1 MHKCCFMLKNYASS
15 RRPRSK
21 FQKQD
26 MRLPKI
32 VMQVARCGSGS
43 WGICRGR
50 SVENFVRTAGQN
62 GTQTWHHIERIWTG
76 ITFSKR
82 GSMLK
87 PWSDVSI
94 CIASLCQRNLSQ
106 AKFSI
111 WNATMRWSGPCGRCL
126 LWSWMFFA
134 AFCFFFQS
142 YLVVIRSMIS
152 DMINRYVIWC
162 DVITR
167 DQSGPAKKCLVKQTS
182 MLNLH
187 RPNCNTHTCFECR
200 QTSDLNIMFD
210 SIQVAVGHRL
220 LIFFSVVGYKTVYI
234 FSAGLERL

>member
-1 MHKCCFMLKNYASS
+1 MHKCCFMLKNYGSS
-15 RRPRSK
+15 RWPRSK
-21 FQKQD
+21 LQKQVT
-26 MRLPKI
+26 RLPKI

-43 WGICRGR
+43 WGRSRGR

-111 WNATMRWSGPCGRCL
+111 WNATMRWSGPCGRCG
-126 LWSWMFFA
+126 LWSWIFFA
-134 AFCFFFQS
+134 AFCFFSRVTLWLFDQW
-142 YLVVIRSMIS
+142 YLIWYIDMWYDVMWQHVI
-152 DMINRYVIWC
+152 NLA
-162 DVITR
+162 
-167 DQSGPAKKCLVKQTS
+167 PAKKWLVKQTS

-187 RPNCNTHTCFECR
+187 RPNCNTHTCFECP

-210 SIQVAVGHRL
+210 SIQVAVGHI
-220 LIFFSVVGYKTVYI
+220 LIFFSAVGYKIVYT